1 MGRNKNS
8 SELPGDWVFP
18 GVGSQPSVDHN
29 QENNTGSQEGSG
41 GMVKNRFDLE
51 QELLDCW
58 KVTDDIKVWCEQGAD
73 TKDFE
78 VLIAY
83 YERKFNRLWDTF
95 ESMTRSRK
103 IL

>member
-8 SELPGDWVFP
+8 TELPSDWVRP
-18 GVGSQPSVDHN
+18 GMDSRSSVDHTP
-29 QENNTGSQEGSG
+29 EDHSGSQEGSG
-41 GMVKNRFDLE
+41 GMVKSRFDLE
-51 QELLDCW
+51 QELIDCW

>member
-8 SELPGDWVFP
+8 SELPSDWVFS

-29 QENNTGSQEGSG
+29 QENNTGNQEGSG

-83 YERKFNRLWDTF
+83 YERKFTRLWDTF
-95 ESMTRSRK
+95 ESMTRARK